1 MGRAILTALAVE
13 RAHRSG
19 EPVLLS
25 DGDGLYLRKQSR
37 DGASWTH
44 RYRFAGREH
53 WLTLGHYPDISLAEA
68 RIEARL
74 ARVLLDKQQDPL
86 SVRRAAEAEQRQRGS
101 FCELCEAWYRY
112 EITGRALKHPDVP
125 RRHLDKYLLPKLGRI
140 AAADVTP
147 ADIARVLDELKGR
160 APTAANDLLRFTRRI
175 FAFGVR
181 RRMVPDNPASDF
193 SPRLDGGGT
202 ERPRSRALS
211 LDELAQLFEKIRETP
226 SFGAENRYALELLLV
241 LCVRKG
247 ELLGARWE
255 EFDLEG
261 STPLGAVWHLPAT
274 RTKTGTPLDIP
285 LVSTAVAW
293 LHELKALDAG
303 SEYLFPKRRQ
313 DRRERV
319 PHVGRD
325 TLNAALQR
333 VKHGLRPFTLHDL
346 RRTARTQ
353 LAALGVRREVAE
365 RCLGHAIRGVE
376 GIYDR
381 HDYFK
386 ERRTALERWTDL
398 LIEAERGGSN
408 VVSIRRTQGPGSS
421 GSSAH
426 HPIGGR
432 S

>member
-1 MGRAILTALAVE
+1 MGRATLTALAVE

-25 DGDGLYLRKQSR
+25 DGDGLYLRKQTR
-37 DGASWTH
+37 DGASWTL

-53 WLTLGHYPDISLAEA
+53 WLTLGHYPDMSLAEA
-68 RIEARL
+68 RIEARQ

-101 FCELCEAWYRY
+101 FRELCEEWYQS
-112 EITGRALKHPDVP
+112 EITGRGLKHPEVP
-125 RRHLDKYLLPKLGRI
+125 RRHLDKYLLPKLART
-140 AAADVTP
+140 AAVDVTP
-147 ADIARVLDELKGR
+147 ADIARVIDNLKGR
-160 APTAANDLLRFTRRI
+160 APTAANDLLRFVRRI

-181 RRMVPDNPASDF
+181 RRMVPANPAADF
-193 SPRLDGGGT
+193 SPRLDGGGI

-226 SFGAENRYALELLLV
+226 SFVPENALALKLLLA

-247 ELLGARWE
+247 ELLGARWD
-255 EFDLEG
+255 EFDLDG
-261 STPLGAVWHLPAT
+261 STPLGAVWHLPAA
-274 RTKTGTPLDIP
+274 RTKTRARLDIP
-285 LVSTAVAW
+285 LVPTVVGW
-293 LHELKALDAG
+293 LREIKALNAG
-303 SEYLFPKRRQ
+303 GEYLFPKRRR
-313 DRRERV
+313 DPRERV

-333 VKHGLRPFTLHDL
+333 VKHALRPFTLHDL

-376 GIYDR
+376 GTYDR

-386 ERRTALERWTDL
+386 ERRAALERWTGL
-398 LIEAERGGSN
+398 LMEAQRDDSKII
-408 VVSIRRTQGPGSS
+408 SIHRAQGARSS
-421 GSSAH
+421 DH
-426 HPIGGR
+426 VRITR
-432 S
+432 